1 MVIARDKLYDS
12 YCDWIFPILE
22 GMLEYDI
29 ETGYGH
35 ERDRHIAY
43 AAELL
48 TSYFFL
54 KKKRGLKLAVTDYK
68 FLNDI
73 ADIR

>member
-1 MVIARDKLYDS
+1 MKGGSEGLKQWLSSDVIFK
-12 YCDWIFPILE
+12 
-22 GMLEYDI
+22 YDI

-54 KKKRGLKLAVTDYK
+54 KKKRGLKLAVTDYR
-68 FLNDI
+68 FLENMAGGQPMDSG
-73 ADIR
+73 